1 MYIKNQK
8 TSLASPKE
16 KSESLEQAA
25 AMPLGR
31 RTFVKGALC
40 AAATGLAGTV
50 PTVNMAGTVPT
61 AGKAAGL
68 TGTPMG
74 CWGEELEI
82 WQRETDQV
90 SADVYNVYMRDGD
103 TRGLASLEKL
113 EKGFE
118 KVLREVDATSVG
130 DIPAIW
136 SVYNMGYIVKTREA
150 LFSIDL
156 VHRRAA
162 ELAPR
167 LDFALITHNHDDHWR
182 HEFYKAMD
190 SSGKTIISN
199 FLDNYGAAD
208 WRKKKSDWKLNGG
221 YIRGV
226 KTFKIKDVE
235 IRTSLIDHN
244 DYLIDFTTAFEI
256 RVGNWLL
263 YHTGD
268 SGRGTEPKL
277 ETVWGRPDLWLFFP
291 GCGIDVAKALN
302 KVSPK
307 RVVFGHLWEL
317 GHSVGRLTTPMV
329 RRAFE
334 KAKGT
339 GVPAL
344 SAALWGDRIS

>member
-1 MYIKNQK
+1 MYVKNQK
-8 TSLASPKE
+8 TSLTSPKG

-61 AGKAAGL
+61 ANMAG
-68 TGTPMG
+68 TVPTG

-90 SADVYNVYMRDGD
+90 SADVYNAYMRDGD

-118 KVLREVDATSVG
+118 KVLREVETTSVG

-182 HEFYKAMD
+182 HEFYKTMD
-190 SSGKTIISN
+190 SSGKTVISN

-221 YIRGV
+221 YVRGV

-256 RVGNWLL
+256 RVGNWLF

-291 GCGIDVAKALN
+291 GCGIDVAKAIDRV
-302 KVSPK
+302 KAK

-317 GHSVGRLTTPMV
+317 GHKHGRLTTPMI
-329 RRAFE
+329 R
-334 KAKGT
+334 KARTKAESVGFT
-339 GVPAL
+339 NVAPV
-344 SAALWGDRIS
+344 LWGERVV

>member
-1 MYIKNQK
+1 MKEQGMCARK
-8 TSLASPKE
+8 DQGGSVAS
-16 KSESLEQAA
+16 S
-25 AMPLGR
+25 LGR
-31 RTFVKGALC
+31 REFAQGALC
-40 AAATGLAGTV
+40 AAAAAAAPHLWADGAGR
-50 PTVNMAGTVPT
+50 
-61 AGKAAGL
+61 KDDDL
-68 TGTPMG
+68 D
-74 CWGEELEI
+74 L
-82 WQRETDQV
+82 WQKETDLV
-90 SADVYNVYMRDGD
+90 KADVYGKYMQDGD
-103 TRGLASLEKL
+103 VRGLKSLERL
-113 EKGFE
+113 EMSFE
-118 KVLREVDATSVG
+118 KVFKEAAETVVG
-130 DIPAIW
+130 DVPAVW

-162 ELAPR
+162 EFAPR
-167 LDFALITHNHDDHWR
+167 LDFALITHNHSDHWR
-182 HEFYKAMD
+182 HGFYRAMD
-190 SSGKTIISN
+190 ASGKTVISN

-208 WRKKKSDWKLNGG
+208 WRKGGADWKANGG

-226 KTFKIKDVE
+226 KEFKIKDVE
-235 IRTSLIDHN
+235 IRTSLVDHN

-256 RVGNWLL
+256 RVGNWIL

-268 SGRGTEPKL
+268 CGRGSEGKL
-277 ETVWGRPDLWLFFP
+277 GTVWGRPDLWLFFP